1 MTRTVLTS
9 LIPGPA
15 VSPAVWLIL
24 VWSARAPRRGQWFLA
39 HTRCPRD
46 LGRGAEMLIITDL
59 INDTISLINRGAD
72 QPFFLGLGFHHSR
85 IDRLLL
91 LLLLRHNALCCWAGR
106 DPGGGGGG
114 AEAVVI
120 TARTYKVSPRLSAV
134 VGGNEWPSLPAKGE
148 RN

>member
-1 MTRTVLTS
+1 MLTF

-24 VWSARAPRRGQWFLA
+24 VWSARAPRRGQWFLT

-91 LLLLRHNALCCWAGR
+91 LLLLLGHNAVDALCCWAGR
-106 DPGGGGGG
+106 HPGCGGGG
-114 AEAVVI
+114 AEAVII
-120 TARTYKVSPRLSAV
+120 TARAHKVSPRLSAV
-134 VGGNEWPSLPAKGE
+134 IGGNEWTSLPAKGK